1 MKQTTTTKNDY
12 QPGNQLQRP
21 KNNFGFL
28 YKKNQTKKIR
38 FFFSPSLS
46 LSLSLPRDSNN

>member
-1 MKQTTTTKNDY
+1 MKQTTTTTKNDY

-28 YKKNQTKKIR
+28 FKKKSHIPIQKKQ
-38 FFFSPSLS
+38 P
-46 LSLSLPRDSNN
+46 